1 MKEKAQILD
10 TGVPLFFKAQ
20 LEINAPAQKI
30 FDFISNPAN
39 HPIMDGSGMV
49 KRSVRGGS
57 RLYLGAKFGMK
68 MKYAVPYFIKNQVIE
83 FQEGKVI
90 AWQHLLHNIWRYEL
104 TEIDANTTLVT
115 ESWDGRQA
123 RSKWWISDSGE
134 WVPTAM
140 AKTLVKLKGL
150 MQE

>member
-1 MKEKAQILD
+1 MKERAQILD

-30 FDFISNPAN
+30 FDFISCPAN
-39 HPIMDGSGMV
+39 HQLI
-49 KRSVRGGS
+49 
-57 RLYLGAKFGMK
+57 GMK
-68 MKYAVPYFIKNQVIE
+68 MKLGIAYMIQNQVVE
-83 FQEGKVI
+83 FQENKVI
-90 AWQHLLHNIWRYEL
+90 AWRHFLHNVWRYEL

-123 RSKWWISDSGE
+123 RSKWWVSDSGD

-150 MQE
+150 MQA